1 VKELC
6 NNEGVGLTD
15 GLFVAKEGHQHYVI
29 IAKLL
34 TWAESAFVLLRARKE
49 KEELGEAGY
58 KEAQ

>member
-1 VKELC
+1 M
-6 NNEGVGLTD
+6 GF
-15 GLFVAKEGHQHYVI
+15 FVAKEGHQHYVI

>member
-1 VKELC
+1 MKELC
-6 NNEGVGLTD
+6 NNEGVRLTD

-34 TWAESAFVLLRARKE
+34 TWAESALLRARKE